1 MKIKQFKPFLGD
13 EEYLSIKECF
23 DSNWITEGPK
33 SKEFCDKLLEL
44 TGAKYGVF
52 ANNGTLSLY
61 LGLKAL
67 GIQDGDEVLVPNF
80 TFIASANAV
89 IMAGGKPIFVD
100 VNKDTMH
107 IDLEQCRKLI
117 TPKTKAIM
125 PVHIYGTAADMES
138 IMEFANK
145 FKLLVIE
152 DAAQA
157 IGVNWNGQHCGTFGH
172 VGSFS
177 FFADKTITTGEGGF
191 LVTNDE
197 KIYENLL
204 YLRNQGRINRGS
216 FIHPEIGFNFR
227 ITDIQ
232 AAIGLVQ
239 LKKLNLII
247 EKKKNILQLYKKH
260 LEGVRGIRIFEPPNL
275 SDHVPFRVAIMFEK
289 KAKEVMKFFESKE
302 IETRTFFYPLHKQPC
317 FTEVMMSQ
325 YCDVC
330 VETFGINCKM
340 SCFENSQ
347 ELYDHGVCVPS
358 YPELSEEEV
367 RYICDQI
374 RELTNEE

>member
-1 MKIKQFKPFLGD
+1 MKIKQFKPFLGI
-13 EEYLSIKECF
+13 EELASVEECF
-23 DSNWITEGPK
+23 GSKWITEGPK
-33 SKEFCDKLLEL
+33 AKEFCSKLLEL

-67 GIQDGDEVLVPNF
+67 GVKEGDEVLVPNF

-89 IMAGGKPIFVD
+89 IMAGAKPIFVD
-100 VNKDTMH
+100 VCKETMH
-107 IDLEQCRKLI
+107 IDLERCRKLI
-117 TPKTKAIM
+117 TPKTRAIM

-138 IMEFANK
+138 IMKFADRHG
-145 FKLLVIE
+145 LLVIE

-157 IGVNWNGQHCGTFGH
+157 IGVNWNGKHCGTFGH

-197 KIYENLL
+197 KIYKRLL

-216 FIHPEIGFNFR
+216 FIHPEVGFNFR

-232 AAIGLVQ
+232 AAIGLAQ
-239 LKKLNLII
+239 IKKLDLII
-247 EKKKNILQLYKKH
+247 QKKKNILKLYKEH
-260 LEGVRGIRIFEPPNL
+260 LKSLPGINIFEPPEL
-275 SDHVPFRVAIMFEK
+275 SDHIPFRVAITFEK
-289 KAKEVMKFFESKE
+289 KAEEVMRFFESRG
-302 IETRTFFYPLHKQPC
+302 IETRTFFYPLNKQPC
-317 FTEVMMSQ
+317 FVEVTKEQHCSP
-325 YCDVC
+325 Y
-330 VETFGINCKM
+330 FK
-340 SCFENSQ
+340 NSQ

-358 YPELSEEEV
+358 YPELTEPEIVYVCEC
-367 RYICDQI
+367 IK
-374 RELTNEE
+374 ELVGEK